1 MWWDRQDKT
10 GFIQSGNTKG
20 SSIIMAKKSFDQ
32 RLKDRWL
39 GKQNEKASQT
49 MARMRE
55 FDGLFNNKIFNQLRR
70 ILTHNQEGGKK

>member
-1 MWWDRQDKT
+1 
-10 GFIQSGNTKG
+10 
-20 SSIIMAKKSFDQ
+20 MAKKSFDQ

-55 FDGLFNNKIFNQLRR
+55 FDRLFNNKIFNQLRR
-70 ILTHNQEGGKK
+70 IIPYIQIRGGKK